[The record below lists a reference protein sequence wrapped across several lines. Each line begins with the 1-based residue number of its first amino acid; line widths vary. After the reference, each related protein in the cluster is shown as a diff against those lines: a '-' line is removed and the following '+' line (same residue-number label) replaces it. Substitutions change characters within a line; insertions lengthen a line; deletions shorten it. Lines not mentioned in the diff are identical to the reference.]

1 MPNLLTVAL
10 LPIPQRRVSIQNY
23 FMKKL
28 QGSAS
33 IELAFFNSLIQY
45 PVLLLTF
52 QDFLEQFYK
61 HSV

>member
-33 IELAFFNSLIQY
+33 VELAFF
-45 PVLLLTF
+45 
-52 QDFLEQFYK
+52 
-61 HSV
+61 